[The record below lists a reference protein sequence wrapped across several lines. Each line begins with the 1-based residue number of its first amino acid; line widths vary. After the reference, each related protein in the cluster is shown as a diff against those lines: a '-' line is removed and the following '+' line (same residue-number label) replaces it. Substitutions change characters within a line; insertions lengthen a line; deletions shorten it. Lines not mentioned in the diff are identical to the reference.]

1 MCFVLSFREFPRS
14 DVTLGENRWG
24 TALNATYHFREPV
37 VDAIPQ
43 PILPVSRLTFLNV
56 FDTSSIERDGL
67 HQKMVI
73 PYWFKNT
80 TWIHIHTHIAET
92 PRFSTCIEY
101 KSQTER
107 FQIQTGKIVSTIPGN
122 TILRGGV
129 GHQRCSHGA
138 SRHCARVPWLRWW
151 RWVWWVANW
160 TILKR
165 KKCVPLVNNLGVF
178 FFVFMSDMSDI
189 SLGSQRPH

>member
-1 MCFVLSFREFPRS
+1 MFCLEFPWVSTQWCDLRWKS
-14 DVTLGENRWG
+14 LGQSAECHISLSWTRGGCDSPTNPSSVSVDV
-24 TALNATYHFREPV
+24 
-37 VDAIPQ
+37 
-43 PILPVSRLTFLNV
+43 LNV

-73 PYWFKNT
+73 LFWFKNT

-101 KSQTER
+101 KSQMER

-151 RWVWWVANW
+151 QWVWWVANW
-160 TILKR
+160 TILKWE
-165 KKCVPLVNNLGVF
+165 NVF
-178 FFVFMSDMSDI
+178 
-189 SLGSQRPH
+189 L